1 MFVTDITTQL
11 KSIMPA
17 AGLGF
22 ILGAVYL
29 LIRIFRSVLSDNKVF
44 VFITDV
50 VFIVSCTLSSYMLF
64 IAVNNGHLGFYLI
77 LAEIIGYCSFTLAF
91 GQMIFD
97 FSQRIISVVKRIFAP
112 VLKPFIFLKR
122 KINEIRK
129 KYSQNT
135 ENIKNKLKK
144 LLKPRNKVVYN
155 NKD

>member
-29 LIRIFRSVLSDNKVF
+29 LIRIFRSVLADNKVF

-50 VFIVSCTLSSYMLF
+50 IFIVSCTLSSYMLF

-77 LAEIIGYCSFTLAF
+77 LAEIIGYCAFTLAF

-112 VLKPFIFLKR
+112 VLKPFFFLKR
-122 KINEIRK
+122 KTNEITK
-129 KYSQNT
+129 KCLQNT

-144 LLKPRNKVVYN
+144 LLKHHNKVVYN